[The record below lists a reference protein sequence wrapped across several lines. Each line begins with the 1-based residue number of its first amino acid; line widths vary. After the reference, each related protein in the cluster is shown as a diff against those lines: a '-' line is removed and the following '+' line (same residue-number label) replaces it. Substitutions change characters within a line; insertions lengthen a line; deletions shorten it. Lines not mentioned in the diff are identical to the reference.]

1 MLLDRLIKVDDI
13 ITRHPMFNQSFK
25 RRYVTEV
32 KKRTWEEM
40 EERAWV
46 GR

>member
-13 ITRHPMFNQSFK
+13 ITRHSMFNQSFK
-25 RRYVTEV
+25 SRYVTEV

-40 EERAWV
+40 EVRAWV